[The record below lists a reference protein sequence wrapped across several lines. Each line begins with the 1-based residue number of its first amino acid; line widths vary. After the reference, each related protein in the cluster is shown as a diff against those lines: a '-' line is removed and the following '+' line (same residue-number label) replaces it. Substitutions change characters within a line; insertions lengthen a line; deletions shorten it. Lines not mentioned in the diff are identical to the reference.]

1 MAVRIGNNGIGKN
14 LDSIKDEMS
23 RMKEAMALLNEL
35 IKGEE
40 RASVERDTEM
50 TLLREHLPTDVSN
63 EWSQRYSAYLSAE
76 IDLRTEHGNKLRKY
90 STMCVKYTRL
100 QKELLALV
108 NANLRERTDSSP

>member
-1 MAVRIGNNGIGKN
+1 MAVLIGNNGIGKN

-90 STMCVKYTRL
+90 STVKYTRL
-100 QKELLALV
+100 QKEVIALV
-108 NANLRERTDSSP
+108 SANLRERTDSLP